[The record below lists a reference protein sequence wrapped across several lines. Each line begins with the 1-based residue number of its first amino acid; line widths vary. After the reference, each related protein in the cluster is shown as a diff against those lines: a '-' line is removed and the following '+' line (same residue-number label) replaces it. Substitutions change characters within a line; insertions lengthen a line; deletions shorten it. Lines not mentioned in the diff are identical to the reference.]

1 MDKIRKE
8 ILNQLMPFVHNCKKY
23 TGSTN
28 IKTFKDYLGIG
39 GFTFLGGIV
48 NYDKS
53 GINYEEFE
61 RNGNLKINLTHKEVV
76 EYGISGKY
84 EEQVTIWE
92 G

>member
-1 MDKIRKE
+1 MNEARKKVLE
-8 ILNQLMPFVHNCKKY
+8 RFIPHVHKFKEHKGD
-23 TGSTN
+23 TS
-28 IKTFKDYLGIG
+28 IKAFKDYLGVG

-53 GINYEEFE
+53 GIQYEEFE
-61 RNGNLKINLTHKEVV
+61 RNGNLKINLTHKEVL